1 MTAGKDMTAGHLRL
15 LSEEDFQL
23 YEKNVVLG
31 IYRLRW
37 P

>member
-23 YEKNVVLG
+23 YERKM
-31 IYRLRW
+31 W
-37 P
+37 F